1 LNIAE
6 ETHLSSST
14 NSFISSFSET
24 WSGAWRSL
32 SPLGQGGG
40 FRETCG
46 VAVEMSRGQITLPDR
61 NVTSALQMSLEI
73 QQPTG
78 SSNGPGAFQCP
89 NCGKFY
95 KYRRNMLS
103 HFKLEC
109 GMEPQFRCQF
119 CPRRYK
125 QKSKL
130 QLHVGSKHSNEFSAI

>member
-1 LNIAE
+1 LNTVN
-6 ETHLSSST
+6 ETHLSVCT
-14 NSFISSFSET
+14 NFFISYFSES
-24 WSGAWRSL
+24 WSASWRSL
-32 SPLGQGGG
+32 SQLGQEVG

-46 VAVEMSRGQITLPDR
+46 PVEVSRGQITLPDR
-61 NVTSALQMSLEI
+61 NVAGALQMGLEI
-73 QQPTG
+73 QQPSG
-78 SSNGPGAFQCP
+78 ASNGPGAFQCP

-109 GMEPQFRCQF
+109 GMEPQFCCQF

-130 QLHVGSKHSNEFSAI
+130 QIHIGSKHSNQFSAI